1 MAQARQLLNASLA
14 LSSQGD
20 LGGAI
25 EKLKTAQA
33 LAHTPI
39 ISLELGRAYSAV
51 GKLVEA
57 RETLLSVARL
67 PVRPEETGRSRA
79 ARTQSAQLAEQLRP
93 RIPTLSITIKGA
105 ASSPVTVTMDGI
117 PVSEEALSAPRLV
130 NPGPHTVAA
139 RSAAGATAEAAVDL
153 KESEARELVVTLPPL
168 PAPPPEAGQP
178 SPATAPAVSSADR
191 EAAAPTSSKSGALA
205 LSLLGAGGAVAIA
218 GGVLMGVEIG
228 RAKDAANS
236 GDRPEYNGT
245 KTPWAVGLV
254 GVIVGGAAVASSG
267 IVFAASTGS
276 SSTSAKAFS
285 PWVSVGVNRVAI
297 GGAW

>member
-1 MAQARQLLNASLA
+1 MAQARQLLNASLD
-14 LSSQGD
+14 LSSKGD

-25 EKLKTAQA
+25 EKLQTAQA

-39 ISLELGRAYSAV
+39 ISLELGRDYAAV

-67 PVRPEETGRSRA
+67 PERSEETGRSRA
-79 ARTQSAQLAEQLRP
+79 ARAQSAKLAEQLRP
-93 RIPTLSITIKGA
+93 RIPTLSITVKGA
-105 ASSPVTVTMDGI
+105 ASAAVTVTMDGA

-130 NPGPHTVAA
+130 NPGPHTIAA
-139 RSAAGATAEAAVDL
+139 RSAAGAAAEAAVDL
-153 KESEARELVVTLPPL
+153 KESEARELVVTLPPP
-168 PAPPPEAGQP
+168 PAPPPAA
-178 SPATAPAVSSADR
+178 SPPTAETAPSDSAAGRDAAHSS
-191 EAAAPTSSKSGALA
+191 SQSGALA
-205 LSLLGAGGAVAIA
+205 WSLLGAGTAVAIA

-228 RAKDAANS
+228 RARDDVNS
-236 GDRPEYNGT
+236 GNQPAYDGT

-267 IVFAASTGS
+267 IVFAASTRG
-276 SSTSAKAFS
+276 SSTSAQAFS
-285 PWVSVGVNRVAI
+285 PWVSVGVKRVAV